1 MELKPAAGP
10 AERARDQIGLFFFAL
25 SLPLA
30 CGVVA
35 AARAPRAEFLR
46 HTAWWWTGF
55 ALCFLVPAM
64 CFTVIPWAMRRVY
77 GAAPAGAVVD
87 ATRGFYALLAATLA
101 LGALDLA
108 VGALGLKGPA
118 GRALLYGAAPV
129 VLVAALQTAFR
140 GKAAGW
146 GVLVVSGAYYNA
158 LVVEFAKGA
167 MGWR

>member
-1 MELKPAAGP
+1 MELTPAPGP

-25 SLPLA
+25 SVPLA

-64 CFTVIPWAMRRVY
+64 CFTVLPWAMRRVY

-87 ATRGFYALLAATLA
+87 ATRGFWGLLAATLA
-101 LGALDLA
+101 LGALDFA
-108 VGALGLKGPA
+108 VGAMGLKGPA
-118 GRALLYGAAPV
+118 GRALLYGAAPLV
-129 VLVAALQTAFR
+129 CVAAMQVVFR
-140 GKAAGW
+140 GKAVGW
-146 GVLVVSGAYYNA
+146 GVLVGSGVYYNA
-158 LVVEFAKGA
+158 LVVEFARGA
-167 MGWR
+167 MG